1 MMNLLHLPDL
11 CLGFGRVALPNV
23 LPLAGVQESIEL
35 YVGEFELA
43 AMKETFFT
51 ITVSTAQTQPLKVT
65 LCWMDPTNAVFSA
78 KLLLHDIDLV
88 VESAGQ
94 KWYGN
99 KQAGDER
106 NNVEQVR
113 VGYAM
118 LCGLSYLCYAR

>member
-1 MMNLLHLPDL
+1 MYQ
-11 CLGFGRVALPNV
+11 GFGRVTLPNV
-23 LPLAGVQESIEL
+23 LPLLGVQESIEL

-43 AMKETFFT
+43 AMEETSFT
-51 ITVSTAQTQPLKVT
+51 LSFATDQTQSLKIT

-99 KQAGDER
+99 KEAGDER

-113 VGYAM
+113 D
-118 LCGLSYLCYAR
+118 GLTDTLSLHSI